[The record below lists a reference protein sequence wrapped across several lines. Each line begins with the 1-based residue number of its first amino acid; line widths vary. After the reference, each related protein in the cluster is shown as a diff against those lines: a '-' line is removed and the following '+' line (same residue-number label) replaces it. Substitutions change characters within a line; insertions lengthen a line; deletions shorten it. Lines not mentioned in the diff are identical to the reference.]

1 MSAYLHLRNKNSF
14 LIYLLIKHM
23 SHSSIDEA
31 HQSNFR
37 RKIATHRLENA
48 VIDDNVIVDIAS
60 RSFYLG
66 LLAIMFSLES

>member
-1 MSAYLHLRNKNSF
+1 
-14 LIYLLIKHM
+14 M

-48 VIDDNVIVDIAS
+48 VIADNVIVDIAS
-60 RSFYLG
+60 RSYKSPPWFASANVQYGKL
-66 LLAIMFSLES
+66 IERRC

>member
-1 MSAYLHLRNKNSF
+1 
-14 LIYLLIKHM
+14 M